1 MEQMTQLSCD
11 NFVTALASAA
21 PVPGG
26 GGASA
31 LVGAIGIA
39 LGGMVGSLTTGK
51 KKYAAVEEDIQCLMQ
66 RAEDL
71 RLDFMRLVERDAE
84 VFEPLAKAYGL
95 PKDTDEEK
103 AKKQEVLEEVLKQAA
118 LVPAEIMDKCL
129 AALDVM
135 NEFADKGSAIAISDA
150 GVGAALCR
158 AALEGA
164 SLNVYI
170 NTKMMK
176 DRTFAE
182 ELNRKTE
189 EKMHSGVP
197 LAQHIFDKVYQRLAV
212 Q

>member
-71 RLDFMRLVERDAE
+71 RLDFMHLVERDAE